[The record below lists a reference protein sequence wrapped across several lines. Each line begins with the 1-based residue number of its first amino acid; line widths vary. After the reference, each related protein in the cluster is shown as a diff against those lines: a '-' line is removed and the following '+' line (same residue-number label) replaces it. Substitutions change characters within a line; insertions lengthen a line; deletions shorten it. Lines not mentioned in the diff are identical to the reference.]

1 MVPRSGEKRPAP
13 TSEAAV
19 MVAGPNLTIDRTLEV
34 DEMVLGSEVRFTHAE
49 VTPGG
54 KGVNVARAASRL
66 GCDTTLVAF
75 APGHT
80 GAAVARLI
88 ADEGLRL
95 RSVPSA
101 GEVRSSAIVLERGGR
116 VTVFNEPGPRLGPGD
131 WDAYVEAIEAELP
144 RHRMLVCSGSVPP
157 GIPVEAYAE
166 LVSRARGR
174 SMLSLVDASGLPLKR
189 AIAAGPDIV
198 TPNLAE
204 AEALLW
210 AARGREVELHA
221 PDAGDRALRA
231 ARALVG
237 RGARTAIVTAGAAGA
252 AVAWRDGERFV
263 EAVPVAVK
271 NPIGAGD
278 VFLTGLACALDAGS
292 SLGAAVASAMGAAAA
307 GMERPLA
314 GDLDPERARALT
326 EGIYSGDWGPAAPV
340 ARRSRSAPDGRGPH
354 R

>member
-1 MVPRSGEKRPAP
+1 LV
-13 TSEAAV
+13 TSDAAV
-19 MVAGPNLTIDRTLEV
+19 VVAGPNLTIDRTLEI

-49 VTPGG
+49 ITPGG

-80 GAAVARLI
+80 GAAVARLV
-88 ADEGLRL
+88 AEEGLRL
-95 RSVPSA
+95 RTVPSP

-116 VTVFNEPGPRLGPGD
+116 VTVFNEPGPRLGPSD
-131 WDAYVEAIEAELP
+131 WDAYAAAVEAELS
-144 RHRMLVCSGSVPP
+144 RHRVLVCSGSVPP
-157 GIPVEAYAE
+157 GIPADAYAE
-166 LVSRARGR
+166 LVSRAGSR
-174 SMLSLVDASGLPLKR
+174 SRLTLVDASGLPLER
-189 AIAAGPDIV
+189 ALAVGPDVV

-210 AARGREVELHA
+210 HARGREVELHA
-221 PDAGDRALRA
+221 PDAGDRARRA

-252 AVAWRDGERFV
+252 AAAWGDGERVV

-278 VFLTGLACALDAGS
+278 VFLAGLACALDAGR
-292 SLGAAVASAMGAAAA
+292 SLGAAIAFAMGAAAA
-307 GMERPLA
+307 GVERPLA
-314 GDLDPERARALT
+314 GDLDPERARVLT
-326 EGIYSGDWGPAAPV
+326 EGVYSGDWGPDAP
-340 ARRSRSAPDGRGPH
+340 AFRRSRSAPGGPGPD